1 MGKFNDSY
9 LKPALDSLE
18 GSAESHLNSA
28 NSITN
33 RVNAESDAVRDKS
46 KAERI
51 FRENLSIGYKVLLIL
66 IGIGFLSLLL
76 AWAASIVIKAL
87 KDETTAIE
95 KIKVIEEQAVGSE
108 QRLQALSNSMQETR
122 NVFSSELKNYFDGQ
136 SKLLSELSTKT
147 SQLSA
152 NLDKVQNEVV
162 KSQSEKSEIA
172 TEPTPN
178 YSGYTLQK
186 FNLNTKSM
194 RCYENGSYSSRCID
208 KVEFSNGW
216 SYSGSWLNGQPDGK
230 GTLTFPGGAKMAA
243 TWKNGVPTSVQNDGL
258 EEADL
263 LKSITYF
270 QSVSAKKINS
280 GFRDVVIGYRFDTG
294 ADQTWKSA
302 YCYLEVAMGG
312 DDLTVSLSNYS
323 TFNGKVF
330 KNQYAQTSLYSR
342 TDFIS
347 AQALCKYKRSGFN

>member
-28 NSITN
+28 NSIIN
-33 RVNAESDAVRDKS
+33 RVNAESAAVRDKS
-46 KAERI
+46 KAERL
-51 FRENLSIGYKVLLIL
+51 FRENLSIGCKVLLIL
-66 IGIGFLSLLL
+66 IGIGLLSLLL

-87 KDETTAIE
+87 KDEATAIE
-95 KIKVIEEQAVGSE
+95 KIKVIEEQAVRSE
-108 QRLQALSNSMQETR
+108 QRLQALSNSMQDTR

-136 SKLLSELSTKT
+136 SKLLSELSAKT

-152 NLDKVQNEVV
+152 DLDNVQDEVV
-162 KSQSEKSEIA
+162 KSQSENPKIS
-172 TEPTPN
+172 TEPIPN

-186 FNLNTKSM
+186 FNLNTKSV
-194 RCYENGSYSSRCID
+194 RCYENGSYSSRCSD

-230 GTLTFPGGAKMAA
+230 GTLTFPGGAKMEA
-243 TWKNGVPTSVQNDGL
+243 TWKNGVPISVQNEGL

-270 QSVSAKKINS
+270 QSVSAKKIKS
-280 GFRDVVIGYRFDTG
+280 SFRDVVIGYRFDTG

-323 TFNGKVF
+323 AFNGKLF

-342 TDFIS
+342 TDFVS